1 MRGFFMKL
9 NEKIKDLRVKN
20 NLTQKEF
27 AKKIG
32 VSLSSLQK
40 YEYADFKPSVEI
52 LKKICDAFKISLI
65 DFLNVDDIQEEEKKI
80 ILWDM
85 ENLNDLN
92 ETFDKNKKTLDFM
105 FEYID
110 LNDEDKMFMYL
121 LVYLGYGFSFN
132 VDKKEL
138 TVFFDTSASFYLDNS
153 LRYTTL
159 KVNEISSFIKLI
171 IETLNMSILNILILR
186 SKKN

>member
-1 MRGFFMKL
+1 MKL
-9 NEKIKDLRVKN
+9 NEKIKEIRIKN

-27 AKKIG
+27 AKRIG

-40 YEYADFKPSVEI
+40 YEYGDFKPSIEI
-52 LKKICDAFKISLI
+52 LKKICDTFKILLV

-80 ILWDM
+80 ILWDI

-92 ETFDKNKKTLDFM
+92 ETFDKNKKALDLM

-110 LNDEDKMFMYL
+110 LDDDDKMFMYL
-121 LVYLGYGFSFN
+121 LVYLGYGYSFD

-138 TVFFDTSASFYLDNS
+138 TVFFDTSISFYLDNS

-159 KVNEISSFIKLI
+159 KVNEINSFIKLL
-171 IETLNMSILNILILR
+171 IEALNISILNILILK
-186 SKKN
+186 SKIQK

>member
-1 MRGFFMKL
+1 MKL
-9 NEKIKDLRVKN
+9 NEKIKEIRIKN

-27 AKKIG
+27 AKRIG

-40 YEYADFKPSVEI
+40 YEYGDFKPSIEI
-52 LKKICDAFKISLI
+52 LKKICDTFKILLV

-80 ILWDM
+80 ILWDI

-92 ETFDKNKKTLDFM
+92 ETFDKNKKALDLM

-110 LNDEDKMFMYL
+110 LDDDDKMFMYL
-121 LVYLGYGFSFN
+121 LVYLGYGYSFDI
-132 VDKKEL
+132 DKKEL
-138 TVFFDTSASFYLDNS
+138 TVFFDTSMSFYLDNS

-159 KVNEISSFIKLI
+159 KVNEINSFIKLSL
-171 IETLNMSILNILILR
+171 ETLNISILNILILK
-186 SKKN
+186 SKIQK

>member
-1 MRGFFMKL
+1 MRGTDRGLKVPTEL
-9 NEKIKDLRVKN
+9 VIRQPTKSVNSYKN
-20 NLTQKEF
+20 GVICCQFGANYG
-27 AKKIG
+27 KK
-32 VSLSSLQK
+32 
-40 YEYADFKPSVEI
+40 A
-52 LKKICDAFKISLI
+52 
-65 DFLNVDDIQEEEKKI
+65 
-80 ILWDM
+80 
-85 ENLNDLN
+85 
-92 ETFDKNKKTLDFM
+92 LDFM

-110 LNDEDKMFMYL
+110 LNDDDKMFMYL

-186 SKKN
+186 SKKS